1 MGLMVILAIIFSLTA
16 IKQICDLKEQ
26 NIRLMKQL
34 AFERQKDAALK
45 LAVRDNI
52 PAVKF
57 IQQRFNSVET
67 DLVEAEGKVDQPNT
81 GWSINL
87 SVLWTSPIITPC
99 DMARLSHILAEE
111 IYAHQ
116 EEMLE
121 QTNSLND
128 INEVDMEEEIG
139 NEEIAIA
146 NFLKSANI
154 FEPNEYENKES
165 SEENDLSEEND
176 SSEENDFSEELT
188 LNEFS
193 LLNIN

>member
-52 PAVKF
+52 PASKF

-67 DLVEAEGKVDQPNT
+67 GLMEAEGKLDQPNS

-128 INEVDMEEEIG
+128 INEVDMEEEI
-139 NEEIAIA
+139 AIA

-154 FEPNEYENKES
+154 FEPNEY
-165 SEENDLSEEND
+165 
-176 SSEENDFSEELT
+176 
-188 LNEFS
+188 
-193 LLNIN
+193 